1 MAGCAGRQGRGNPL
15 PLSHVFR
22 VYKFLWP
29 ARSASCNAIKVS
41 PASDTPP
48 RLPPLTPSL
57 LILFFSSFLLSFFSR
72 FSCALLPARKANRC
86 APVNDSPGTFI
97 LTRKIATFRAT
108 LGKAVCPRY
117 HARFP
122 FPLHCPET
130 THTSGHLSF
139 VCCVDDDFLSVLNL
153 IFISPTVVARYGFLW
168 PSQVKSGASP
178 SPLLPAPSTSSC
190 LLI

>member
-1 MAGCAGRQGRGNPL
+1 MGGAGGAWQPFAFVARVSCLQIFMACSFCVLQRHKSKSFVDRPL
-15 PLSHVFR
+15 PACHPS
-22 VYKFLWP
+22 
-29 ARSASCNAIKVS
+29 
-41 PASDTPP
+41 
-48 RLPPLTPSL
+48 LPPSL
-57 LILFFSSFLLSFFSR
+57 FSSFLPSCFLSFHV

-117 HARFP
+117 RAPFP
-122 FPLHCPET
+122 FPHHCPET

-168 PSQVKSGASP
+168 PSQVKSGAAP